1 MKTKTTMN
9 RTKIVLKKKTA
20 EIYRNRVLIG
30 SAIFLLIRAKAVK
43 TGKKEIFC
51 NNTMFK
57 GIVFFFYFGYYPQL
71 CILYP
76 GLILFN
82 MYRP

>member
-9 RTKIVLKKKTA
+9 RTKIVLKKETA

-43 TGKKEIFC
+43 TGKKKYFAIIQSL
-51 NNTMFK
+51 K
-57 GIVFFFYFGYYPQL
+57 G
-71 CILYP
+71 
-76 GLILFN
+76 
-82 MYRP
+82 

>member
-1 MKTKTTMN
+1 MIKKN
-9 RTKIVLKKKTA
+9 ENKNNHESNKNCIEKKTA

-57 GIVFFFYFGYYPQL
+57 GIVFFS
-71 CILYP
+71 ILVTIPSYVSYIP
-76 GLILFN
+76 D
-82 MYRP
+82 